1 MLLTSLT
8 TPLAFFAYGL
18 TLSALALISLRSV
31 ELYRRIKAGQPDP
44 TRSGQLPQ
52 RLVLMVKEVLTHT
65 KMLKFTG
72 SGIAHWFVMIGFVAL
87 FGTLVTALGQIS
99 NPKFFLPLIGHW
111 WPYTMVV
118 DLIAWLTG
126 VGIVTLIA
134 IRQFTNLTNRGR
146 SSRFYGSSSWKA
158 YFVEGTILAIVFCV
172 IALRGLEGALDLD
185 AKRIDYLLVTPA
197 VNAFAGMSLAQIT
210 TWIKIVA
217 SLKVIVSMLWFV
229 VIAVNLTM
237 GVAWHRFLAPLNIL
251 FKRNVDNKPTLG
263 ALPEML
269 SGGKPIDFEDPKE
282 DDLFGIGKAAD
293 ISWKGLL
300 DMASC
305 TECGRCQSQ
314 CPTWHT
320 DKPLSPKLLIMA
332 MRDHALTKVGS
343 SQPSEQPIVG
353 EIITPDVLWSCTT
366 CGACVNECPV
376 DIEHIDHIVNM
387 RRFQVLVESEFPTE
401 LGGTFRNLE
410 KTGNPW
416 GSNRSDRNAWIA
428 ECDFPVTVIEGTIP
442 DEIEYLFWVGCAGAY
457 EERAKKTTKAVAE
470 LLYMADVKFAVLGK
484 RETCT
489 GDPARRSGNEF
500 LYQILARENIDTF
513 NEVYLE
519 YKGKKKVVVTCPHC
533 FTTIGRDYKQQG
545 FELEMVH
552 HTQLLNTLVKEGR
565 LTPISQSQKKL
576 TYHDPCYLGRHN
588 QIYEAP
594 RELLQSTGV
603 ELIEMP
609 RNKERSF
616 CCGAGGGRMWMEEK
630 LGTRINL
637 NRVDEAV
644 ATGADQV
651 AVGCPF
657 CRVMVSD
664 GVTGR
669 QSDVEV
675 IDVAQ
680 ALLRSVKN
688 DSDQSPTKKTSE
700 VSAPIDTPDDK
711 TESEVKAD
719 NGNNASPFDAN
730 PISNQS
736 ERTE

>member
-1 MLLTSLT
+1 MLE
-8 TPLAFFAYGL
+8 
-18 TLSALALISLRSV
+18 ISLGVIAYLITAVALVAITAKSL

-44 TRSGQLPQ
+44 TRSGDKGK
-52 RLVLMVKEVLTHT
+52 RLVLMAREVLTHA
-65 KMLKFTG
+65 KMLNFTG
-72 SGIAHWFVMIGFVAL
+72 SGIAHWFVMIGFVSL
-87 FGTLVTALGQIS
+87 FGTLVTAYGQIFD
-99 NPKFFLPLIGHW
+99 PHFVLPLIGHFV
-111 WPYTMVV
+111 PYNFFVE
-118 DLIAWLTG
+118 LITWLTG
-126 VGIVTLIA
+126 ISIVTLIA
-134 IRQFTNLTNRGR
+134 IRQVTRLMKKGR
-146 SSRFYGSSSWKA
+146 TSRFFGSGSWKA
-158 YFVEGTILAIVFCV
+158 YFVEAVILAIVFCV
-172 IALRGLEGALDLD
+172 IALRGLEGALLGDK
-185 AKRIDYLLVTPA
+185 AKSFEFALSQPA
-197 VNAFAGMSLAQIT
+197 VNAFKDMDVATIER
-210 TWIKIVA
+210 WIVIVA
-217 SLKVIVSMLWFV
+217 ALKIIISMTWFI
-229 VIAVNLTM
+229 VIAANLTM
-237 GVAWHRFLAPLNIL
+237 GVAWHRFLAPFNIF
-251 FKRNVDNKPTLG
+251 FKRNVSATPTLG

-269 SGGKPIDFEDPKE
+269 SHGKPIDFEDPKE
-282 DDLFGIGKAAD
+282 DDVFGIGKAAD

-314 CPTWHT
+314 CPAWHT
-320 DKPLSPKLLIMA
+320 EKPLSPKLLVMA
-332 MRDHALTKVGS
+332 MRDHALAKV
-343 SQPSEQPIVG
+343 PSDKPIVG
-353 EIITPDVLWSCTT
+353 ETISTDVLWSCTT

-387 RRFQVLVESEFPTE
+387 RRFQVLVESEFPSE

-410 KTGNPW
+410 KAGNPW
-416 GSNRSDRNAWIA
+416 GANRMDRNAWIA
-428 ECDFPVTVIEGTIP
+428 ECDFPVAVIDGQLP
-442 DEIEYLFWVGCAGAY
+442 DDVEYLFWVGCAGAY

-470 LLYMADVKFAVLGK
+470 LLYMSGVKFGVLGA

-489 GDPARRSGNEF
+489 GDPARRAGNEF
-500 LYQILARENIDTF
+500 LYQILSRENIETF
-513 NEVYLE
+513 NEVYAN

-565 LTPISQSQKKL
+565 LKPVAQSSKKL

-594 RELLQSTGV
+594 RELLESTGV
-603 ELIEMP
+603 DLVEMP

-637 NRVDEAV
+637 NRVDEAI
-644 ATGADQV
+644 ATGAEEV

-664 GVTGR
+664 GAKGR
-669 QSDVEV
+669 ESNVEV

-688 DSDQSPTKKTSE
+688 GGNQSP
-700 VSAPIDTPDDK
+700 A
-711 TESEVKAD
+711 
-719 NGNNASPFDAN
+719 
-730 PISNQS
+730 NQS
-736 ERTE
+736 A